1 MRLTFEASPAAG
13 RPEELTGR
21 AVFVNEG
28 DEEVSV
34 MAMQLESPSLALEVV
49 DEAGAP
55 VPLPRHPFRTQGP
68 NRSRS
73 VPATHTTPPIQASS
87 LHGQSPAGT
96 GCGLEWSTQARRCRI
111 GSRSPYLRDGRW

>member
-1 MRLTFEASPAAG
+1 MRLTFEVSPAAG

-28 DEEVSV
+28 DEEVLV

-55 VPLPRHPFRTQGP
+55 VPLPPPPVPDPAAEQVSIGP
-68 NRSRS
+68 GDAYDVTYPGFLPTWTEPGRYR
-73 VPATHTTPPIQASS
+73 VR
-87 LHGQSPAGT
+87 
-96 GCGLEWSTQARRCRI
+96 ARVV
-111 GSRSPYLRDGRW
+111 DGDTAVSDWVEVTVCA